1 MNFRT
6 VLFLFLT
13 LSFGFNS
20 DSYSQSTKK
29 VDLEKFKRIDEPA
42 RDEVSGIVKDSRFKD
57 VYWVHGDSGTKNRI
71 YAINNEGEV
80 LPDKDSKGL
89 EIKGIKNRDWED
101 ITIDE
106 NGDILIAD
114 VGNNCSCRSDQS
126 IIKVKAPSTTD
137 QSTEDYEVFEISYQ
151 KPKGFLYKFM
161 NYSMDVEAVFWKKG
175 ELFALTKRFRGR
187 ETNLFKLSKLDS
199 EANNEFQLV
208 QKIDFDDEVTAAEY
222 AFGKLAVLTYKSLWI
237 FNDDETVDMFDGEI
251 SHYEFEADQV
261 ESVTFID
268 SETVMIVEESG
279 EIYRLKL

>member
-6 VLFLFLT
+6 FLFLLIA
-13 LSFGFNS
+13 LSFGLS
-20 DSYSQSTKK
+20 CDSYSQSSKK
-29 VDLEKFKRIDEPA
+29 IELEKFKRIDEPA
-42 RDEVSGIVKDSRFKD
+42 RDEVSGIVKDPRFED
-57 VYWVHGDSGTKNRI
+57 VFWVHGDSGTKNRI
-71 YAINNEGEV
+71 YAINSKGEV
-80 LPDKDSKGL
+80 LPDEESKGL
-89 EIKGIKNRDWED
+89 EIKGVKNRDWED

-106 NGDILIAD
+106 NGNIIIAD

-126 IIKVKAPSTTD
+126 IIRVKESSTTD
-137 QSTEDYEVFEISYQ
+137 QSTENYEVFKISYQ
-151 KPKGFLYKFM
+151 KPEGFLYKFI
-161 NYSMDVEAVFWKKG
+161 NYSMDVEAVFWKEG

-187 ETNLFKLSKLDS
+187 ETKLFKISELNS

-237 FNDDETVDMFDGEI
+237 FNDDETEDMFDGEI

-261 ESVTFID
+261 ESVAFLD